1 MAESLSFCWEA
12 PQVFDEKLL
21 SKHLCETHRLALRSV
36 SALKDWTAEGL
47 REGLDQ
53 VLLGHQ
59 IKLKDL
65 AQALR
70 VALTGARSVRR
81 SMRHCCCSVL
91 KKLNVDYYGGFN
103 RFSLAIFLSKW

>member
-1 MAESLSFCWEA
+1 MKEMAESLSFCWEA

-21 SKHLCETHRLALRSV
+21 SKHLSESHRLALRSV

-53 VLLGHQ
+53 VLLEHQ

-70 VALTGARSVRR
+70 VALTGGTISPPIHETLLLLGAEEIKRR
-81 SMRHCCCSVL
+81 LLRW
-91 KKLNVDYYGGFN
+91 
-103 RFSLAIFLSKW
+103 I